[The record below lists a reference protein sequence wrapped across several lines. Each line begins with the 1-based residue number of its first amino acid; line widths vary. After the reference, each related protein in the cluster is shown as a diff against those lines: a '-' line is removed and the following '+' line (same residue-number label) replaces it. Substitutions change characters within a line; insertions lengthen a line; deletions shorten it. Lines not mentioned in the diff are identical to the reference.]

1 MFKMDDKNIELNRN
15 HGSASNV
22 LCVSGT
28 IEDAMQLYDQN
39 GNRYHPLDL
48 HRQPTGEILL
58 DHSSLLFKGYDSEYN
73 IIHRFFSADEK
84 SVIFNGG
91 DERRDASLPYH
102 HLLNLPNT
110 PEDVR
115 FRQEG
120 VKELVENPRLYQ
132 ALEGILASSY
142 LYGYSTC
149 RGYPYKDVRIRCDM
163 TPEKLAEFVDDVV
176 SLSDYQPESGPI
188 RSIISWAENFDTDTV
203 FQELVRNK
211 RKLTDARIVA
221 IYSERF
227 NGIRYGLLRPGV
239 NPEEVFDFL
248 QPDIASD
255 SIEKRDRRGKK
266 RTETRDV
273 VKYKGP
279 LDESAIKGVV
289 GHARQRMDV
298 LNEVTAQMLA
308 MPTFLMQLQ
317 MKHLYQGAYLH
328 KALKKQGFPVTFPNI
343 SDEDGIV
350 QIEGIYPIRMAFE
363 QVAYSHR
370 KKQKMAVNS
379 FEFNPESR
387 IVQIEGPNKRGKSEA
402 WRTLHLLNALAN
414 SGYPVPASSVTMGV
428 VPNSHFIS
436 CKGRSGHGGS
446 ELERSIRGIEEQ
458 LQEVYNGDMVIL
470 DEFGDSTNAPTALEI
485 AKRLLPQLID
495 RGCRVYVTSHH
506 DALTSYISNG
516 LKGISLMPNPAEK
529 GIRRYELIPSD
540 KEVDFKAEKTLDDI
554 GFTDKTVR
562 KNLPN
567 ESRLSARRR
576 DPERDD
582 YLREDDDIPF

>member
-1 MFKMDDKNIELNRN
+1 
-15 HGSASNV
+15 
-22 LCVSGT
+22 
-28 IEDAMQLYDQN
+28 
-39 GNRYHPLDL
+39 
-48 HRQPTGEILL
+48 
-58 DHSSLLFKGYDSEYN
+58 
-73 IIHRFFSADEK
+73 
-84 SVIFNGG
+84 
-91 DERRDASLPYH
+91 
-102 HLLNLPNT
+102 
-110 PEDVR
+110 
-115 FRQEG
+115 
-120 VKELVENPRLYQ
+120 
-132 ALEGILASSY
+132 
-142 LYGYSTC
+142 
-149 RGYPYKDVRIRCDM
+149 
-163 TPEKLAEFVDDVV
+163 
-176 SLSDYQPESGPI
+176 
-188 RSIISWAENFDTDTV
+188 
-203 FQELVRNK
+203 
-211 RKLTDARIVA
+211 
-221 IYSERF
+221 
-227 NGIRYGLLRPGV
+227 
-239 NPEEVFDFL
+239 
-248 QPDIASD
+248 
-255 SIEKRDRRGKK
+255 
-266 RTETRDV
+266 
-273 VKYKGP
+273 
-279 LDESAIKGVV
+279 
-289 GHARQRMDV
+289 
-298 LNEVTAQMLA
+298 
-308 MPTFLMQLQ
+308 
-317 MKHLYQGAYLH
+317 
-328 KALKKQGFPVTFPNI
+328 
-343 SDEDGIV
+343 
-350 QIEGIYPIRMAFE
+350 
-363 QVAYSHR
+363 
-370 KKQKMAVNS
+370 MAVNS

-540 KEVDFKAEKTLDDI
+540 KEVDFKAEETLDDI